1 MSTEYRVVDKNRKQ
15 ALGKLQTFLN
25 KERDALLDRTRS
37 FFHEHPELEDFCE
50 DQLYRMKK
58 TDALRVMDYQ
68 LKRHTIGVSKRTG
81 FSWRLRNGFRDA
93 DSVREFLN
101 QHPGWVIESEYGDEI
116 PLEQFLQNIS

>member
-15 ALGKLQTFLN
+15 ALEKLQTFLAG
-25 KERDALLDRTRS
+25 ERDALLDRARS
-37 FFHEHPELEDFCE
+37 FFQEHPELADFCE

-68 LKRHTIGVSKRTG
+68 LKRNTIGVSKRTG

-93 DSVREFLN
+93 YSVQEFLN

-116 PLEQFLQNIS
+116 PLEQFLRIIC